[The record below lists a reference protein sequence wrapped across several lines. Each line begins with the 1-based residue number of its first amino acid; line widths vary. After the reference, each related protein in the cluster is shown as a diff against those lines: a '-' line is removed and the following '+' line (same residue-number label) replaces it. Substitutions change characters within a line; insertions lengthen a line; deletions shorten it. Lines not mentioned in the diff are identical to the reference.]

1 MIQSHVYALPYDEL
15 HNFVHRDGINSSVK
29 LWEFPQRSVISG
41 PSPWRL
47 RQSHLE
53 EYRAAFG
60 VEFLFLTL
68 SIFHEGFLLIPGLF
82 PKNEE
87 ISTPPPC
94 GFLVGILFYENGSTE
109 SFRKN
114 EWSSPPTVRDFP
126 ALYDIIPIV
135 PLNPAYPAGSGTG
148 HAPAKEAGCL

>member
-41 PSPWRL
+41 LSSSRV

-53 EYRAAFG
+53 EYRTAFG

-94 GFLVGILFYENGSTE
+94 GFLVGILFYENWSTE

-114 EWSSPPTVRDFP
+114 E
-126 ALYDIIPIV
+126 
-135 PLNPAYPAGSGTG
+135 
-148 HAPAKEAGCL
+148 